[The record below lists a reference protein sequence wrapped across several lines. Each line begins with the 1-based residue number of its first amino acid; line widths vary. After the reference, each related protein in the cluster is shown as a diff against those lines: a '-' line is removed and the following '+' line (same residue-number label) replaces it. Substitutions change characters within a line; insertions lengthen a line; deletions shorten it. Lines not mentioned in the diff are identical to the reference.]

1 MSLPLLDEND
11 YYTLSVGKNED
22 SLEYKGEQYLIRS
35 KVTGVIEA
43 ESRIHA
49 QALSYLTQIN
59 DAYFTANLKKA
70 PSEEEPFSSFVDDMM
85 GKVTQAH

>member
-1 MSLPLLDEND
+1 MDSNLLSENEH
-11 YYTLSVGKNED
+11 YTLTVGKNED

-59 DAYFTANLKKA
+59 EAYFSAQLKGA
-70 PSEEEPFSSFVDDMM
+70 PDEAEAFSSFVEDMV
-85 GKVTQAH
+85 GKVMPAH